1 MLRDQSEK
9 VAALT
14 GPLKSYLN
22 DLDNAFAVFEAQE
35 KHANW
40 QTPEEKR
47 RRDNEL
53 MMLRIKVEKQELI
66 KNYNLSDFINA
77 IDASFQDL

>member
-1 MLRDQSEK
+1 MLRAESEK

-14 GPLKSYLN
+14 GTHKSYLN
-22 DLDNAFAVFEAQE
+22 DLNNVFAVFEAQE
-35 KHANW
+35 NYADW
-40 QTPEEKR
+40 QTLEEKK

-53 MMLRIKVEKQELI
+53 LLLRIKVENTVLI
-66 KNYNLSDFINA
+66 RNYNLSDFINA